1 MTGNHY
7 VLTGRVDWA
16 DEFDVHFFEV
26 LTEEE
31 YQKYKAAQD
40 ILGSFCGD
48 LYFGTNE
55 GWDAD
60 FDYLDFNPQPIS
72 QEELNFINRVGI
84 GGERVVRHF
93 MYVLNDAFVGY
104 GVSKVSPFN
113 MSLEEFKEA
122 CTKLHNILVSE
133 DEDDE

>member
-1 MTGNHY
+1 MTGNYY

-16 DEFDVHFFEV
+16 DECDVHFFEV

-40 ILGSFCGD
+40 ILGSFYSSF
-48 LYFGTNE
+48 YFGTNE
-55 GWDAD
+55 GWDDD
-60 FDYLDFNPQPIS
+60 FDCLDFNPQPIS

-84 GGERVVRHF
+84 SGERVVHHF
-93 MYVLNDAFVGY
+93 MYVLNDAFIDY
-104 GVSKVSPFN
+104 NVSKVSPFK

-122 CTKLHNILVSE
+122 CTKLHNILSE